1 MRTGLRWAAYALF
14 MATSLFG
21 RPALAE
27 YSKSEWPLALVDRP
41 LTNAAGMIELRGDTF
56 RLNLS
61 KSSVGEPISLAPD
74 VYYGL
79 NNLLT
84 IGITHQTGICIT
96 GEDKGCAK
104 PYNDVG
110 IDALYA
116 LMRVG
121 SFQVA
126 ARGGLQMPQFSPD
139 FAAGLNLGIASR
151 LTVGKVAVRVEPT
164 LYLGAIGRGDGF
176 KEFLS
181 LPTQLQFQANPQ
193 TAVFLSTGIF
203 GPLSGFGDA
212 YQVPVGLGTLFAINN
227 RIDIGAE
234 IRFLNLLGNQFDGV
248 GRADLREAIAR
259 FALRI

>member
-1 MRTGLRWAAYALF
+1 MRTRLRWGAYALA
-14 MATSLFG
+14 MATCVLG
-21 RPALAE
+21 RPALAD

-41 LTNAAGMIELRGDTF
+41 LTNAAGMLEVRGDTF

-61 KSSVGEPISLAPD
+61 KGSVGDPISLAPD
-74 VYYGL
+74 IYYGV

-84 IGITHQTGICIT
+84 VGITHQTGVCIT
-96 GEDKGCAK
+96 DACAK
-104 PYNDVG
+104 AYNDVG

-121 SFQVA
+121 SFQVS
-126 ARGGLQMPQFSPD
+126 ARGGLLFPQFSPD
-139 FAAGLNLGIASR
+139 FAGGLNVGIASR
-151 LTVGKVAVRVEPT
+151 LTVGKVAVRLEPT
-164 LYLGAIGRGDGF
+164 LYLGALGRSDGF

-212 YQVPVGLGTLFAINN
+212 YQVPVGAGTLFAINN
-227 RIDIGAE
+227 RIDIGLE
-234 IRFLNLLGNQFDGV
+234 IRFLNLLGNQFDPI

-259 FALRI
+259 FALRL